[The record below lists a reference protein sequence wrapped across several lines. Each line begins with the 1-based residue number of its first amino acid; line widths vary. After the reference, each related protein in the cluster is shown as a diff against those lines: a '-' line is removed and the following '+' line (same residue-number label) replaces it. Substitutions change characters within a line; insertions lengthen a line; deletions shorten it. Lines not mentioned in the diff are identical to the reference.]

1 MQDFL
6 GFDFTSIDYQGW
18 LVQARDFALPRL
30 VQSGLQLLAA
40 GAIFLVARSV
50 LGAFERRFAAR
61 TKTTIDD
68 HIVEAIRRM
77 VLLSIAFW
85 ALWRVAHIWDLPRAA
100 SLTSGVWIV
109 ALTLPIA
116 RAVRELLTLVEKNLV
131 SKTESKLDDTALPW
145 VNRVLSW
152 GIVALGVFIAADTM
166 GISIAP
172 LLAGASVLGIG
183 ISFAAK
189 DTLSN
194 LIAGVLL
201 IVDRPFE
208 VGDRIEIWG
217 APKLQASWGDI
228 VEIGIRATTIRTTD
242 NIMVIIPNNEIMRR
256 DIINYT
262 ASGASIRLRIPI
274 GIAYDADV
282 DKAKALCLQAADEC
296 EHVKNHPAPV
306 CILRSFGASSIDL
319 QLRVWLED
327 ARRRRDADDWLTER
341 VKTLFDG
348 AGIEI
353 PYPKRDLYIKQAPS
367 GLNLDLKPDEEPDDD

>member
-6 GFDFTSIDYQGW
+6 GFDLTSIDYQAW
-18 LVQARDFALPRL
+18 LVAARDFALPRL
-30 VQSGLQLLAA
+30 VQSVLQLLAA
-40 GAIFLVARSV
+40 GAVFLVARWL
-50 LGAFERRFAAR
+50 LGILERRFASR
-61 TKTTIDD
+61 TQTKIDD
-68 HIVEAIRRM
+68 HIVEAIRSI
-77 VLLSIAFW
+77 VLLSIVFW
-85 ALWRVAHIWDLPRAA
+85 ALWRVAHIWDLPRAGTVISA
-100 SLTSGVWIV
+100 VWIV

-116 RAVRELLTLVEKNLV
+116 RAARHLLTIVEQNLV

-152 GIVALGVFIAADTM
+152 GIVAIGVMVAVDTM

-228 VEIGIRATTIRTTD
+228 VEIGLRATTIRTTD

-262 ASGASIRLRIPI
+262 SSGASIRLRIPI
-274 GIAYDADV
+274 GIAYDANV
-282 DKAKALCLQAADEC
+282 DLAKKLCLQAADEC
-296 EHVKNHPAPV
+296 TYVQNDPVPV
-306 CILRSFGASSIDL
+306 CILRSFGSSSVDL
-319 QLRVWLED
+319 QLRVWLLD
-327 ARRRRDADDWLTER
+327 ARQRRDADDWLTER
-341 VKTLFDG
+341 VKALFDE
-348 AGIEI
+348 AGVEI
-353 PYPKRDLYIKQAPS
+353 PYPKRDLYIKQAP
-367 GLNLDLKPDEEPDDD
+367 GGVPLWGPPNEESDDG

>member
-6 GFDFTSIDYQGW
+6 GFDLSDIDYAAW
-18 LVQARDFALPRL
+18 LQNAREFVLPRL
-30 VQSGLQLLAA
+30 GQSLLLLLAA
-40 GAIFLVARSV
+40 GLVFLVAHWGMRWAENRWIKKTETTLDDILAGMLRRIVQISV
-50 LGAFERRFAAR
+50 
-61 TKTTIDD
+61 
-68 HIVEAIRRM
+68 
-77 VLLSIAFW
+77 AFW
-85 ALWRVAHIWDLPRAA
+85 AGWRLALLWELPYLGQVVAAI
-100 SLTSGVWIV
+100 WIV
-109 ALTLPIA
+109 AITFPA
-116 RAVRELLTLVEKNLV
+116 SRAVREFLSVVEGAVV
-131 SKTESKLDDTALPW
+131 SRTETRLDDTALPW
-145 VNRVLSW
+145 VNRIVSW
-152 GIVALGVFIAADTM
+152 GIIGMGAVTALHRLE
-166 GISIAP
+166 ISITP
-172 LLAGASVLGIG
+172 LLAGASIMGVAL
-183 ISFAAK
+183 SFAAK

-228 VEIGIRATTIRTTD
+228 VEIGIRATKIRTTD

-282 DKAKALCLQAADEC
+282 EKAKALCLQAADEC
-296 EHVKNHPAPV
+296 EYVKKRPAPA

-319 QLRVWLED
+319 QLRVWIED

-367 GLNLDLKPDEEPDDD
+367 GLNLGLKPDKDPDDE

>member
-6 GFDFTSIDYQGW
+6 GFDFGTIDYQSW
-18 LVQARDFALPRL
+18 LAQARDFALPRL
-30 VQSGLQLLAA
+30 VQSLLQLFAA
-40 GAIFLVARSV
+40 GLVFLVARWI
-50 LGAFERRFAAR
+50 LRYMERRFAAR
-61 TKTTIDD
+61 TQTKIDD
-68 HIVEAIRRM
+68 YIVEAVRRIA
-77 VLLSIAFW
+77 LLSVAFW
-85 ALWRVAHIWDLPRAA
+85 AAWRVSHIWDLPSAA
-100 SLTSGVWIV
+100 RLISAVWIV

-116 RAVRELLTLVEKNLV
+116 KAVRQLLTLVEKNLV
-131 SKTESKLDDTALPW
+131 SRTESKLDDTALPW
-145 VNRVLSW
+145 VNRILSW
-152 GIVALGVFIAADTM
+152 GVVALGAVIAADMM

-183 ISFAAK
+183 LSFAAK

-217 APKLQASWGDI
+217 APKLQANWGDV
-228 VEIGIRATTIRTTD
+228 VEIGIRATKIRTTD

-282 DKAKALCLQAADEC
+282 EKAKALCLQAADDC
-296 EHVKNHPAPV
+296 EHVKEHPEPL
-306 CILRSFGASSIDL
+306 CILRSFGASSVDL
-319 QLRVWLED
+319 QLRIWLRD
-327 ARRRRDADDWLTER
+327 ARQRRAAEDWITER
-341 VKTLFDG
+341 VKALFDES
-348 AGIEI
+348 GIEI
-353 PYPKRDLYIKQAPS
+353 PYPKRDLYIKQAPGGTLPWPTS
-367 GLNLDLKPDEEPDDD
+367 SPDPDDD

>member
-6 GFDFTSIDYQGW
+6 GFDVTSIDYQAW
-18 LVQARDFALPRL
+18 LVAVRDFALPRL
-30 VQSGLQLLAA
+30 AQSVLQLLAA
-40 GAIFLVARSV
+40 GTVFLVARWL
-50 LGAFERRFAAR
+50 LGILERRFTAR
-61 TKTTIDD
+61 TQTKIDD
-68 HIVEAIRRM
+68 HIVEAIRGI
-77 VLLSIAFW
+77 VLLSIVFW
-85 ALWRVAHIWDLPRAA
+85 ALWRVAHIWDLPRAGTVISA
-100 SLTSGVWIV
+100 VWIV

-116 RAVRELLTLVEKNLV
+116 RAARHLLIIVEQNLV

-152 GIVALGVFIAADTM
+152 GIVAIGIMVAVDTM

-201 IVDRPFE
+201 TVDRPFE

-228 VEIGIRATTIRTTD
+228 VEIGLRATTIRTTD

-262 ASGASIRLRIPI
+262 SSGASIRLRIPI
-274 GIAYDADV
+274 GIAYDASV
-282 DKAKALCLQAADEC
+282 EEAKKLCLQAADEC
-296 EHVKNHPAPV
+296 KYVKNDPVPV
-306 CILRSFGASSIDL
+306 CILRSFGSSSVDL
-319 QLRVWLED
+319 QLRVWLLD
-327 ARRRRDADDWLTER
+327 ARQRRDADDWLTER
-341 VKTLFDG
+341 VKALFDE
-348 AGIEI
+348 AGVEI
-353 PYPKRDLYIKQAPS
+353 PYPKRDLYIKQAPGGVPLWGPPNKES
-367 GLNLDLKPDEEPDDD
+367 DDG

>member
-6 GFDFTSIDYQGW
+6 GFDLMSIDYQAW
-18 LVQARDFALPRL
+18 LVSARDFALPRL
-30 VQSGLQLLAA
+30 VQSVLQLLAA
-40 GAIFLVARSV
+40 AVVFVVARWL
-50 LGAFERRFAAR
+50 LGILDRRFAAR
-61 TKTTIDD
+61 TRTKIDD
-68 HIVEAIRRM
+68 HIVEAIRG
-77 VLLSIAFW
+77 VILLSIAFW
-85 ALWRVAHIWDLPRAA
+85 ALWRIAHIWDLPRASNVVSA
-100 SLTSGVWIV
+100 VWIV

-116 RAVRELLTLVEKNLV
+116 RAARHLLTIVEQNLV
-131 SKTESKLDDTALPW
+131 AKLDDTALPW

-152 GIVALGVFIAADTM
+152 SIVALGVMVAADTM

-217 APKLQASWGDI
+217 APKLQANWGDI

-274 GIAYDADV
+274 GIAYDASV
-282 DKAKALCLQAADEC
+282 EEAKKLCLQAADEC
-296 EHVKNHPAPV
+296 KYVKNDPVPV
-306 CILRSFGASSIDL
+306 CILRSFGSSSVDL
-319 QLRVWLED
+319 QLRVWLLD
-327 ARRRRDADDWLTER
+327 ARQRRDADDWLTER
-341 VKTLFDG
+341 VKALFDE
-348 AGIEI
+348 AGVEI
-353 PYPKRDLYIKQAPS
+353 PYPKRDLYIKQAP
-367 GLNLDLKPDEEPDDD
+367 GGVALWGPPNKEPDNE

>member
-6 GFDFTSIDYQGW
+6 GFDLTSIDYQAW
-18 LVQARDFALPRL
+18 LVAARDFALPRL
-30 VQSGLQLLAA
+30 VQSVLQLLAA
-40 GAIFLVARSV
+40 GAVFLVARWL
-50 LGAFERRFAAR
+50 LGILERRFASR
-61 TKTTIDD
+61 TQTKIDD
-68 HIVEAIRRM
+68 HIVEAIRSI
-77 VLLSIAFW
+77 VLLSIVFW
-85 ALWRVAHIWDLPRAA
+85 ALWRVAHIWDLPRAGTVISA
-100 SLTSGVWIV
+100 VWIV

-116 RAVRELLTLVEKNLV
+116 RAARHLLTIVEQNLV

-152 GIVALGVFIAADTM
+152 GIVAIGVMVAVDTM

-217 APKLQASWGDI
+217 APKLHASWGDI
-228 VEIGIRATTIRTTD
+228 VEIGLRATTIRTTD

-262 ASGASIRLRIPI
+262 SSGASIRLRIPI
-274 GIAYDADV
+274 GIAYDANV
-282 DKAKALCLQAADEC
+282 DLAKKLCLQAADEC
-296 EHVKNHPAPV
+296 TYVKNDPVPV
-306 CILRSFGASSIDL
+306 CILRSFGSSSVDL
-319 QLRVWLED
+319 QLRVWLLD
-327 ARRRRDADDWLTER
+327 ARQRRDADDWLTER
-341 VKTLFDG
+341 VKALFDE
-348 AGIEI
+348 AGVEI
-353 PYPKRDLYIKQAPS
+353 PYPKRDLYIKQAP
-367 GLNLDLKPDEEPDDD
+367 GGVPLWGPPNEESDDG

>member
-6 GFDFTSIDYQGW
+6 GFDLTSIDYQAW
-18 LVQARDFALPRL
+18 LVAARDFALPRL
-30 VQSGLQLLAA
+30 VQSVLQLVAA
-40 GAIFLVARSV
+40 GAVFLAARWL
-50 LGAFERRFAAR
+50 LGILERRFAAR
-61 TKTTIDD
+61 TQTKIDD
-68 HIVEAIRRM
+68 HIIEAIRGV

-85 ALWRVAHIWDLPRAA
+85 ALWRIAHIWDLPRASTVVSA
-100 SLTSGVWIV
+100 VWIV

-116 RAVRELLTLVEKNLV
+116 RAARHLLTIIEQNLV
-131 SKTESKLDDTALPW
+131 AKTESKLDDTALPW

-152 GIVALGVFIAADTM
+152 GIVALGVMVAAETM

-217 APKLQASWGDI
+217 APKLQANWGDI

-242 NIMVIIPNNEIMRR
+242 NIIVIIPNNEIMRR

-262 ASGASIRLRIPI
+262 ASGDSIRLRIPI
-274 GIAYDADV
+274 GIAYDANV
-282 DKAKALCLQAADEC
+282 ELAKKLCLQAADEC
-296 EHVKNHPAPV
+296 ELVKEEPVPV
-306 CILRSFGASSIDL
+306 CILRSFGASSVDL
-319 QLRVWLED
+319 QLRVWLHD
-327 ARRRRDADDWLTER
+327 ARRRRDADDLLTER
-341 VKTLFDG
+341 VKGLFDEF
-348 AGIEI
+348 GIEI
-353 PYPKRDLYIKQAPS
+353 PYPKRDLYIKQAPGGIAPWS
-367 GLNLDLKPDEEPDDD
+367 TPNQEPDDD

>member
-6 GFDFTSIDYQGW
+6 GFDVTSIDYQAW
-18 LVQARDFALPRL
+18 LVAARDFALPRL
-30 VQSGLQLLAA
+30 AQSVLQLLAA
-40 GAIFLVARSV
+40 GTVFLVARWL
-50 LGAFERRFAAR
+50 LGILERRFTAR
-61 TKTTIDD
+61 TQTKIDD
-68 HIVEAIRRM
+68 HIVEAIRGI
-77 VLLSIAFW
+77 VLLSIVFW
-85 ALWRVAHIWDLPRAA
+85 ALWRVAHIWDLPRAGTVISA
-100 SLTSGVWIV
+100 VWIV

-116 RAVRELLTLVEKNLV
+116 RAARHLLIIVEQNLV

-152 GIVALGVFIAADTM
+152 GIVAIGIMVAVDTM

-201 IVDRPFE
+201 TVDRPFE

-228 VEIGIRATTIRTTD
+228 VEIGLRATTIRTTD

-262 ASGASIRLRIPI
+262 SSGASIRLRIPI
-274 GIAYDADV
+274 GIAYDASV
-282 DKAKALCLQAADEC
+282 EEAKKLCLQAADEC
-296 EHVKNHPAPV
+296 KYVKNDPVPV
-306 CILRSFGASSIDL
+306 CILRSFGSSSVDL
-319 QLRVWLED
+319 QLRVWLLD
-327 ARRRRDADDWLTER
+327 ARQRRDADDWLTER
-341 VKTLFDG
+341 VKALFDE
-348 AGIEI
+348 AGVEI
-353 PYPKRDLYIKQAPS
+353 PYPKRDLYIKQAPGGVPLWGPPNKES
-367 GLNLDLKPDEEPDDD
+367 DDG

>member
-6 GFDFTSIDYQGW
+6 GFDLASIDYQAW
-18 LVQARDFALPRL
+18 LVAARDFALPRL

-40 GAIFLVARSV
+40 GAVFLIARW
-50 LGAFERRFAAR
+50 LLNILERRFAAR
-61 TKTTIDD
+61 TQTKVDD
-68 HIVEAIRRM
+68 HIVEAIRGV

-85 ALWRVAHIWDLPRAA
+85 ALWRIAHIWDLPRA
-100 SLTSGVWIV
+100 SNLVSGVWIV

-116 RAVRELLTLVEKNLV
+116 RATRHLLTIAEKNLV
-131 SKTESKLDDTALPW
+131 AKTESKLDDTALPW
-145 VNRVLSW
+145 VNRILSW
-152 GIVALGVFIAADTM
+152 GIVALGVMVAAETM

-201 IVDRPFE
+201 IVDRPLE

-217 APKLQASWGDI
+217 ARKLQANWGDI

-242 NIMVIIPNNEIMRR
+242 NIIVIIPNNEIMRR

-262 ASGASIRLRIPI
+262 ASGDSIRLRIPI
-274 GIAYDADV
+274 GIAYDANV
-282 DKAKALCLQAADEC
+282 ELAKKLCLRAADEC
-296 EHVKNHPAPV
+296 EHIKKNPVPV
-306 CILRSFGASSIDL
+306 CILRSFGASSVDL
-319 QLRVWLED
+319 QLRVWLHD
-327 ARRRRDADDWLTER
+327 ARRRRDADDLLTER
-341 VKTLFDG
+341 VKGLFDEF
-348 AGIEI
+348 GIEI
-353 PYPKRDLYIKQAPS
+353 PYPKRDLYIKQAPGGVAPWS
-367 GLNLDLKPDEEPDDD
+367 TPNQESDDD

>member
-1 MQDFL
+1 MQEFL
-6 GFDFTSIDYQGW
+6 GFDLSSIDYQAW
-18 LVQARDFALPRL
+18 LIQARDFALPRL
-30 VQSGLQLLAA
+30 VQSLLQLLAA
-40 GAIFLVARSV
+40 GAVFLIARWL
-50 LGAFERRFAAR
+50 LGILESRFAAR
-61 TKTTIDD
+61 TQTKIDD
-68 HIVEAIRRM
+68 HIVEAIRGV

-85 ALWRVAHIWDLPRAA
+85 ALWRIAHIWDLPRA
-100 SLTSGVWIV
+100 SNLVSGVWIV

-116 RAVRELLTLVEKNLV
+116 RATRHLLTIAEKNLV
-131 SKTESKLDDTALPW
+131 AKTESKLDDTALPW
-145 VNRVLSW
+145 INRILSW
-152 GIVALGVFIAADTM
+152 GIVALGVMVAAETM

-217 APKLQASWGDI
+217 APKLQANWGDI
-228 VEIGIRATTIRTTD
+228 VEIGIRATKIRTTD
-242 NIMVIIPNNEIMRR
+242 NIIVIIPNNEIMRR

-274 GIAYDADV
+274 GIAYDANV
-282 DKAKALCLQAADEC
+282 EQAKKLCLQAADEC
-296 EHVKNHPAPV
+296 EHVKEHPVPA
-306 CILRSFGASSIDL
+306 CILRSFGASSVDL
-319 QLRVWLED
+319 QLRVWLQD
-327 ARRRRDADDWLTER
+327 ARRRRDADDWITER
-341 VKTLFDG
+341 VKVLFDA

-353 PYPKRDLYIKQAPS
+353 PYPKRDLYIKQAPGS
-367 GLNLDLKPDEEPDDD
+367 NSPWPTSEQETDDD

>member
-6 GFDFTSIDYQGW
+6 GFDFASIDYQAW
-18 LVQARDFALPRL
+18 LISARDFALPRL
-30 VQSGLQLLAA
+30 VQSVLQLLAA
-40 GAIFLVARSV
+40 GVVFLVARWLLGV
-50 LGAFERRFAAR
+50 LERRFAAR
-61 TKTTIDD
+61 TQTKIDD
-68 HIVEAIRRM
+68 HIVEAIRGI

-85 ALWRVAHIWDLPRAA
+85 ALWRIAHIWDLPRASTVVSA
-100 SLTSGVWIV
+100 VWIV

-116 RAVRELLTLVEKNLV
+116 RAMRHLLTIVEQNLV
-131 SKTESKLDDTALPW
+131 AKTESKLDDTALPW
-145 VNRVLSW
+145 VNRILSW
-152 GIVALGVFIAADTM
+152 AVVALGFMIAADTL

-217 APKLQASWGDI
+217 APKLQANWGDI

-262 ASGASIRLRIPI
+262 ASGDSIRLRVPI
-274 GIAYDADV
+274 GIAYDADIEL
-282 DKAKALCLQAADEC
+282 AKKLCLQAADGC
-296 EHVKNHPAPV
+296 VHVKKTPVPV

-319 QLRVWLED
+319 QVRVWLKD
-327 ARRRRDADDWLTER
+327 ARRRRDAEDWLTER
-341 VKTLFDG
+341 VKMLFNQG
-348 AGIEI
+348 GIEM

-367 GLNLDLKPDEEPDDD
+367 GIDLGLTPDKEPDND

>member
-6 GFDFTSIDYQGW
+6 GFDVTSIDYQAW
-18 LVQARDFALPRL
+18 LVAARDFALPRL
-30 VQSGLQLLAA
+30 AQSVLQLLAA
-40 GAIFLVARSV
+40 GTVFLVARWL
-50 LGAFERRFAAR
+50 LGILERRFTAR
-61 TKTTIDD
+61 TQTKIDD
-68 HIVEAIRRM
+68 HIVEAIRGI
-77 VLLSIAFW
+77 VLLSIVFW
-85 ALWRVAHIWDLPRAA
+85 ALWRVAHIWDLPRAGTVISA
-100 SLTSGVWIV
+100 VWIV

-116 RAVRELLTLVEKNLV
+116 RAARHLLIIVEQNLV

-152 GIVALGVFIAADTM
+152 GIVAIGIMVAVDTM

-201 IVDRPFE
+201 TVDRPFE

-228 VEIGIRATTIRTTD
+228 VEIGLRATTIRTTD

-262 ASGASIRLRIPI
+262 SSGASIRLRIPI
-274 GIAYDADV
+274 GIAYDASV
-282 DKAKALCLQAADEC
+282 ELAKKLCLQAADEC
-296 EHVKNHPAPV
+296 KYVKNDPVPV
-306 CILRSFGASSIDL
+306 CILRSFGSSSVDL
-319 QLRVWLED
+319 QLRVWLLD
-327 ARRRRDADDWLTER
+327 ARQRRDADDWLTER
-341 VKTLFDG
+341 VKALFDE
-348 AGIEI
+348 AGVEI
-353 PYPKRDLYIKQAPS
+353 PYPKRDLYIKQAPGGVPLWGPPNKES
-367 GLNLDLKPDEEPDDD
+367 DDG